1 MISAID
7 YRREFDGR
15 VIMKIAKLREAGDI
29 LGREGLAL
37 RALQIAKEIVEDGS
51 YKRAIQ
57 GAGQLEVLAK
67 ACTFDDY
74 WDQKRYIGIHK
85 EEFYMEQVIATQD
98 TINRLAP

>member
-1 MISAID
+1 
-7 YRREFDGR
+7 
-15 VIMKIAKLREAGDI
+15 MKIAKLREAGDI

-74 WDQKRYIGIHK
+74 WDEKRHIGIRK
-85 EEFYMEQVIATQD
+85 EECFMEQVID
-98 TINRLAP
+98 TKKDIDRLKPMP